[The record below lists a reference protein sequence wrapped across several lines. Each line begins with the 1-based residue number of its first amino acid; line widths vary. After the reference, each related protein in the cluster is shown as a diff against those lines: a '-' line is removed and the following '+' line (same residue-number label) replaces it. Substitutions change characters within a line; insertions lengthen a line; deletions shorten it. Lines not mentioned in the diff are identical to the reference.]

1 MHTTRNR
8 RATAKLKRTRPPAVP
23 AAGAMGGKVPSFLLR
38 PIDPPA
44 VVALRSFPA
53 DVLIPPHRGAITR
66 SIELAVAPP
75 ATAPIPKAKAKRKP
89 RPKRPGK
96 AARKAPAKL
105 AEVPVIALPARP
117 EPLVALEASPSPAP
131 LAPPPRRPIA
141 LPPHGPIAPLPRR
154 RTLAPWRPAGLAAQL
169 GQWLRDRAAALT
181 RRVAATS
188 ALAPPEVE
196 LVRLRAENERLRLQ
210 IEALLALR
218 PEPALPPA

>member
-8 RATAKLKRTRPPAVP
+8 RATAKPKRTKPPTVP
-23 AAGAMGGKVPSFLLR
+23 APHAMGGKVPSFLLR
-38 PIDPPA
+38 PVDPPA
-44 VVALRSFPA
+44 AAPLRSFPA
-53 DVLIPPHRGAITR
+53 DVLIPPHRGAIAR
-66 SIELAVAPP
+66 SIELAGPVSVATPGFTP
-75 ATAPIPKAKAKRKP
+75 KAKRKP

-96 AARKAPAKL
+96 AARKVPARL

-141 LPPHGPIAPLPRR
+141 LPPHGPITPLPRR

-169 GQWLRDRAAALT
+169 GQWLRDRAAALS

-188 ALAPPEVE
+188 AQAPPDVE
-196 LVRLRAENERLRLQ
+196 LARLRAENEHLRLQ